1 MKPRIADPRG
11 TQYSHGDW
19 LWIRSSFFLK
29 WNDCHDRN
37 MATATLIVFSASP
50 ELRARF
56 ERLCLNPDWTIALVD
71 AFSLYVIVLD
81 ELWLQAD
88 GIMKK
93 VADVFNG
100 METVRYGPPLP
111 PHSPNYKLHNIQR
124 KKEKEKKNHNNN
136 LFILRPPSTSHLA
149 PAALRVAIS
158 SACTTWPN
166 ISSTSKK
173 RPKRP
178 SQCPKAFSL
187 TTTKSSSLTPASLEM
202 M

>member
-29 WNDCHDRN
+29 WNDCHHRN

-81 ELWLQAD
+81 ELWLQVD

-111 PHSPNYKLHNIQR
+111 PPPSPITNCIISRER
-124 KKEKEKKNHNNN
+124 KKRKMK
-136 LFILRPPSTSHLA
+136 
-149 PAALRVAIS
+149 
-158 SACTTWPN
+158 
-166 ISSTSKK
+166 
-173 RPKRP
+173 
-178 SQCPKAFSL
+178 
-187 TTTKSSSLTPASLEM
+187 
-202 M
+202 